1 MDARHLVFH
10 AAGLRR
16 LADAEAAFAASRAD
30 ADRIRRELLAA
41 RGREKALS
49 ARAALFRS
57 RKARKAGESEALEV
71 SLNMSAKASR
81 KTGVLK

>member
-1 MDARHLVFH
+1 MH
-10 AAGLRR
+10 AILSFMLLGSGR